1 MRRQVQ
7 AHALAVLVI
16 AAGAGAAQGQID
28 VDLALVLAVD
38 ISHSMDHREQQ
49 LQRDGYVAAFLDA
62 DVRRVIR
69 QGPHGRIAVT
79 YLEWSGADTQ
89 HVVLPWTLIDGPA
102 AADLVARR
110 LAAHPISRGHT
121 TSISAALAFSAR
133 QLKDS
138 PYRAARRVI
147 DISGDG
153 INNAGP
159 PVDLVRDG
167 IVGDGIV
174 INGLPILDSNAHA
187 AEDPELPGLDTYYS
201 HCVIGGAG
209 SFVVP
214 IRSETDFAAATKQ
227 KLLLEIAGLMGAA
240 RVIRAQNQSP
250 ARVFDCRR
258 GGWQR
263 QRPES
268 RWHRWC
274 VAIGICEPR

>member
-7 AHALAVLVI
+7 AQALAALVI
-16 AAGAGAAQGQID
+16 VASADAAQGQID
-28 VDLALVLAVD
+28 VDLELVLAVD
-38 ISHSMDHREQQ
+38 VSHSMDQREQL

-62 DVRRVIR
+62 DVRRVIG
-69 QGPHGRIAVT
+69 QGPRGRIAVT

-89 HVVLPWTLIDGPA
+89 RVVLPWTLIDGPA
-102 AADLVARR
+102 AADLVARQ
-110 LAAHPISRGHT
+110 LAAQPVSRGHT

-133 QLKDS
+133 QLKES
-138 PYRAARRVI
+138 PFRAARRVI

-167 IVGDGIV
+167 IVADGIV
-174 INGLPILDSNAHA
+174 INGLPILDSNGHA
-187 AEDPELPGLDTYYS
+187 VDDAELPSLDTYYS

-214 IRSETDFAAATKQ
+214 IRTEADFAAAIKQ
-227 KLLLEIAGLMGAA
+227 KLLLEIAGIMEAP
-240 RVIRAQNQSP
+240 RMIRAQNEPP